1 MKRLVVPL
9 GAGVASALGFLVAP
23 PATDMV
29 RSYVARLERLDW
41 DHVNALFAAMT
52 EEGSRLLREAGAD
65 PAKITLKPTAD
76 MRHVGQGFEIPVPL
90 PSTKLG
96 PDNLA
101 AMREAFFASYRER
114 FGRVVEDSPIE
125 AMSWRLACLAPGQDI
140 RIKPAAPKDATTSD
154 ARRGTR
160 AVLFEG
166 LGSVSCA
173 VYDRYAL
180 APGATFE
187 GPALV
192 EERESTCC
200 IGPDARVSVD
210 QFLNLVIELN

>member
-1 MKRLVVPL
+1 
-9 GAGVASALGFLVAP
+9 
-23 PATDMV
+23 
-29 RSYVARLERLDW
+29 
-41 DHVNALFAAMT
+41 
-52 EEGSRLLREAGAD
+52 
-65 PAKITLKPTAD
+65 

-90 PSTKLG
+90 PSTRLG

-140 RIKPAAPKDATTSD
+140 RIKPVAAKDASKDASTTSD

-160 AVLFEG
+160 DVLFEG

-173 VYDRYAL
+173 VYEPLRARARRDVRRAGAGGRARIHLLHRTRRAGQRRSVSQSGDRSHMTKLEHVTAGLKRHQYRSSPRSAAVHATNSHLILRCERSEPRRMAASSECPPSSFEARPAGL
-180 APGATFE
+180 APSG
-187 GPALV
+187 
-192 EERESTCC
+192 
-200 IGPDARVSVD
+200 
-210 QFLNLVIELN
+210 